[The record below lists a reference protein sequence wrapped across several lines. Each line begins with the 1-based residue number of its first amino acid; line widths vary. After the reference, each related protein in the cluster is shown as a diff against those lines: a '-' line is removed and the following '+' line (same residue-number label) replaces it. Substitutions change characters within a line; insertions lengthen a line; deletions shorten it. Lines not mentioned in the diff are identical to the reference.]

1 MWHGHRESCRA
12 RTYMT
17 DVCRLGVKLVPVL
30 FDTSD
35 ATKSAILTQQE
46 EAAAKVLQEDEAAV
60 ADVLQGESVA

>member
-1 MWHGHRESCRA
+1 
-12 RTYMT
+12 MT